1 MSNSSS
7 KQKLNVTIYGQ
18 HYSITG
24 DESTEHIRRVA
35 SIVDEKMKEINH
47 KNPFLDTNKLA
58 VLTAINIVS
67 DYLKLQERAELLEKL
82 LLEKETKSEKNNDD

>member
-24 DESTEHIRRVA
+24 DESTEHIRHVA

-58 VLTAINIVS
+58 VLTAINLVS
-67 DYLKLQERAELLEKL
+67 DYVKLREKAEMLETLLKEA
-82 LLEKETKSEKNNDD
+82 KSEKGNHD